1 VINMLPIIALPSL
14 AEPQPA
20 VAGTKSFDILLAS
33 SVASADFEQV
43 PSADP
48 TNQMT
53 FENSA
58 ELTDKLPLEAG
69 YVAFINDAGLKPPII
84 ETETAKQGADETPTE
99 GTVASAPAPAAAPT
113 IVPVPINLPKS
124 LPHPTD
130 QTCVRETSDNSVV
143 FMANKN
149 PVIATVS
156 RKEPRAVSTFEGQH
170 LSVPTSFAF
179 PLDANI
185 VPTPEPGKPSPPLI
199 ANNTASPV
207 QSAVQLDLA
216 RDLAWIANLAQEI
229 VIAAVGTER
238 LTFRLMP
245 QSLGQLDIEL
255 VHSPVGLAVE
265 MTATTERAAQIIATE
280 QPRLIEELRQAG
292 VKMLP
297 ADHGMGQHA
306 GSQRHSQHRNEPS
319 FAANTP
325 PPQTAKTAPR
335 ASSRFA

>member
-20 VAGTKSFDILLAS
+20 VTGTKSFDILLAS
-33 SVASADFEQV
+33 SVASADFEQA

-58 ELTDKLPLEAG
+58 ELTDKLPPEAG
-69 YVAFINDAGLKPPII
+69 YVAFINDAGLKPP
-84 ETETAKQGADETPTE
+84 TKQGEIAEQGPDAETP
-99 GTVASAPAPAAAPT
+99 APAPPPALAPT
-113 IVPVPINLPKS
+113 IAPVPIYLPKT
-124 LPHPTD
+124 LPFAAE
-130 QTCVRETSDNSVV
+130 ETNARVSSDSSVT
-143 FMANKN
+143 FMASKI
-149 PVIATVS
+149 PVTAFVD
-156 RKEPRAVSTFEGQH
+156 RREPRAVSTFESQH
-170 LSVPTSFAF
+170 LSVPTSFAL

-185 VPTPEPGKPSPPLI
+185 VPTPEPAKPSPPLT

-207 QSAVQLDLA
+207 ESAVQLDLA

-319 FAANTP
+319 VAANTP
-325 PPQTAKTAPR
+325 APQTTKTAPR
-335 ASSRFA
+335 AGGRFA